1 MSAGGHGH
9 PNVRRR
15 LLGVAAAGAA
25 WAMGPLSSL
34 PAFASGQPKPL
45 PPEVSELLPELKVRG
60 GGLLRVWGFQ
70 VYNAWLWTP
79 GGGPYDPARPF
90 ALDIEY
96 LRNFTAQAL
105 AERSIEEMRGQGR
118 GSEAVYPRWLA
129 EMQRVFVDV
138 KPGDRLTGVATPER
152 RARFFYNGVFRGEI
166 ADPAFTDAFFAI
178 WLSERSSQ
186 ARFRDLLI
194 GKR

>member
-1 MSAGGHGH
+1 MSARGHGRL
-9 PNVRRR
+9 NVRRR
-15 LLGVAAAGAA
+15 LLSAAVAGATLA
-25 WAMGPLSSL
+25 CVPLVTL
-34 PAFASGQPKPL
+34 PALASGQPKPL
-45 PPEVSELLPELKVRG
+45 PPEVTALLPDLKVRG
-60 GGLLRVWGFQ
+60 GGLLRIWGFQ
-70 VYNAWLWTP
+70 VYHAWLWTL
-79 GGGPYDPARPF
+79 GGGAYDPARPF

-152 RARFFYNGVFRGEI
+152 HARFFYNGSLRGEI

>member
-1 MSAGGHGH
+1 MSASSSVT
-9 PNVRRR
+9 PRR
-15 LLGVAAAGAA
+15 LFLGQLAAVAALAPLLAGPHGAA
-25 WAMGPLSSL
+25 A
-34 PAFASGQPKPL
+34 AQPKPL
-45 PPEVSELLPELKVRG
+45 PQEVTALLPDLQVRG

-70 VYNAWLWTP
+70 VYYAWLWTP
-79 GGGPYDPARPF
+79 GGSPYDPARPF

-105 AERSIEEMRGQGR
+105 AERSIDEMRGQGR
-118 GSEAVYPRWLA
+118 GSEAVYPRWLT

-152 RARFFYNGVFRGEI
+152 HARFFHNGRLRGEV

>member
-1 MSAGGHGH
+1 MSG
-9 PNVRRR
+9 PPSVLRRR
-15 LLGVAAAGAA
+15 FLGALAATAVLASALAGPTVATAA
-25 WAMGPLSSL
+25 
-34 PAFASGQPKPL
+34 QPKPL
-45 PPEVSELLPELKVRG
+45 PQEVTALLPDLKVRG
-60 GGLLRVWGFQ
+60 GGLLRIWGFQ
-70 VYNAWLWTP
+70 VYHAWLWTP
-79 GGGPYDPARPF
+79 GGGAYDPARPF

-152 RARFFYNGVFRGEI
+152 HARFFHNGSLRGEI